1 MNSVQRVLSA
11 LRLEPVDQT
20 PVLPVML
27 MQGAKV
33 LDMTLEQYFR
43 SPGRIAEGQLRLL
56 EKFEHDA
63 VFAFPHIV
71 QDVLPWG
78 ADIDFHPD
86 GPPSI
91 NRLVITDLAKI
102 DDLRVPDA
110 TKHPYLAHT
119 LEACRALAREVKGE
133 KLIVGAVIG
142 PFSLPSMLM
151 GTKGFLNLLV
161 DPQLRQRYLRRLLEK
176 SVEFSAA
183 WARAQYEAGC
193 DLVVFAEGMS
203 SATIIDEKTFVNDAK
218 PVLADFIRRAGV
230 TLAMEF
236 VGWGE
241 PLISVARDLPMAGFL
256 IGSDDDPVRCRRAMG
271 PSKVLIG
278 NVNNLKLLRWDP
290 ERVQFEAQRVIASA
304 GPGLILGNQGPEI
317 PWETPDAAITA
328 LVAAG
333 RSAALKAAA

>member
-1 MNSVQRVLSA
+1 MNSIERVLAA
-11 LRLEPVDQT
+11 LSLQPVDQT

-27 MQGAKV
+27 MQGARELNV
-33 LDMTLEQYFR
+33 PLEQYFR
-43 SPGRIAEGQLRLL
+43 SPGRVAEGQLRLL
-56 EKFEHDA
+56 DKFGHDA

-71 QDVLPWG
+71 QDLLPWG
-78 ADIDFHPD
+78 SDLDFHPD

-91 NRLVITDLAKI
+91 NRLVITDAAKI
-102 DDLRVPDA
+102 DGLRAPDA
-110 TKHPYLAHT
+110 TKHPYTAQT
-119 LEACRALAREVKGE
+119 LEAARQLAREVKGQ

-161 DPQLRQRYLRRLLEK
+161 DPQLRQRYLRPLLEK
-176 SVEFSAA
+176 SIEYSAA

-193 DLVVFAEGMS
+193 DLVVFAEGMA
-203 SATIIDEKTFVNDAK
+203 SATIVDEKTFVSDAK
-218 PVLADFIRRAGV
+218 PVLAEFIRRAGV
-230 TLAMEF
+230 TLALEF
-236 VGWGE
+236 VGWAE
-241 PLISVARDLPMAGFL
+241 PLLPAARDLGVAGFL
-256 IGSDDDPVRCRRAMG
+256 IGSEDDPVRCRRAIG
-271 PSKVLIG
+271 PAKALIG

-317 PWETPDAAITA
+317 PWETPDSAIAA

-333 RSAALKAAA
+333 RSSTAKAAA